1 NDKGDQQRHRKLCA
15 FCSVGQCADPSPA
28 DSGGARGNASAYNAS
43 PAFTRIA
50 VRAVSPRRSGLNFF
64 ANRALSAEK
73 RWTSRPD
80 LRKRWPSRLV
90 ATAAATREMKAPR
103 IDPGL
108 RELVGLSLLSGGGC
122 SLALV
127 QGDLLFVAL
136 FGAASIIAIT
146 ETIRR
151 LR

>member
-1 NDKGDQQRHRKLCA
+1 VLTDDLVSDADTKILA
-15 FCSVGQCADPSPA
+15 SVG
-28 DSGGARGNASAYNAS
+28 
-43 PAFTRIA
+43 
-50 VRAVSPRRSGLNFF
+50 L
-64 ANRALSAEK
+64 
-73 RWTSRPD
+73 
-80 LRKRWPSRLV
+80 SRLV
-90 ATAAATREMKAPR
+90 ALAAATREMKAPR

>member
-1 NDKGDQQRHRKLCA
+1 M
-15 FCSVGQCADPSPA
+15 
-28 DSGGARGNASAYNAS
+28 
-43 PAFTRIA
+43 
-50 VRAVSPRRSGLNFF
+50 
-64 ANRALSAEK
+64 
-73 RWTSRPD
+73 
-80 LRKRWPSRLV
+80 

-108 RELVGLSLLSGGGC
+108 RELVGLSLLSGGAC

-136 FGAASIIAIT
+136 FGAASIIVIT